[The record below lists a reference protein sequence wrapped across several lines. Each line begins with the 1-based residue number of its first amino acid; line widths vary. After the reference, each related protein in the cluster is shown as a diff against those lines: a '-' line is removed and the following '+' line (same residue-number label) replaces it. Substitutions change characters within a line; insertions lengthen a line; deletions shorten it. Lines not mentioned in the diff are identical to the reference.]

1 MIKET
6 NREEFEKFLKS
17 IDAKKIGT
25 GTEADCYL
33 GNDGYCYKLYSDE
46 LINTKNSS
54 IRKRVDQI
62 ITTSEVKNDAIIFP
76 EELYVE
82 NGILLAHKTKY
93 IEKNIFGK
101 EDMNESILHLK
112 ETQIITA
119 YLNMVK
125 DIVDISKKGILLVD
139 AVGDNLL
146 YDGQKMY
153 YIDTCEYQKVN
164 KDENELCQENKKR
177 FDSCIENIFNSYYGR
192 EDEGIIEEI
201 GIEEYVKKIK
211 EASIN
216 YGLAP
221 ELKQT
226 NTDEN
231 RQMLSFA
238 SSNLSGYLDNL
249 FATSANKKKN

>member
-6 NREEFEKFLKS
+6 NREEFEQFLKS

-25 GTEADCYL
+25 GTEATCYL

-46 LINTKNSS
+46 LINSKNSS
-54 IRKRVDQI
+54 IRKKVNQI
-62 ITTSEVKNDAIIFP
+62 ITTSEIKSDVFIFP

-82 NGILLAHKTKY
+82 NGTLLAHKTKY

-101 EDMNESILHLK
+101 ENMNDSILHLK
-112 ETQIITA
+112 EQQIVTA

-146 YDGQKMY
+146 YDGEKMY
-153 YIDTCEYQKVN
+153 YIDTCEYEKVN
-164 KDENELCQENKKR
+164 QDENELFLENKKR
-177 FDSCIENIFNSYYGR
+177 FDSCIQNIFNSYYKL
-192 EDEGIIEEI
+192 EDEGTIEN
-201 GIEEYVKKIK
+201 IEEYVKKIK

-216 YGLAP
+216 YGLDS

-226 NTDEN
+226 NTEQN

-238 SSNLSGYLDNL
+238 SNNLSGYLDNL
-249 FATSANKKKN
+249 FAASANKKK